1 MTDIQLAALPRRV
14 RPSAAETAERYVHR
28 LAEANHLRPSY
39 LRLLL
44 TTPPHSLGP
53 IQLDKLAALSG
64 RDPAVLVRA
73 LPELAPRIRIPGRAR
88 EIEARKAR
96 NEQRKRERFAAIRY
110 DARLGM
116 SVRALAT
123 KHHVSRRTVGKA
135 LQSEIPP
142 PRKKIER
149 QPTVLLG
156 LREHI
161 DAMLE
166 ANPAITA
173 AAIWQRLHDEH
184 DATPS
189 YPAVRTYIT
198 TRRTTRPQTPKIIDE
213 PPPAPPSTQAD
224 NAPPAAVTEEAI
236 VQLLQLAFFE
246 IQSLTAATHDDQS
259 AEVVNQRRESA
270 NEIAGICQDL
280 TAWLAPHRRD
290 SLAEGL
296 RHRWRSASTRQRRWL
311 QSRLDQLGYDHH
323 WLTDLAPEPA
333 TAGREHELDATA
345 PRRRSANIASWN

>member
-1 MTDIQLAALPRRV
+1 MTGDQLTAMPRQV

-39 LRLLL
+39 LRQLL
-44 TTPPHSLGP
+44 TTPPNSLGP
-53 IQLDKLAALSG
+53 IQLDKLAALAG
-64 RDPAVLVRA
+64 RNPAHLVRA
-73 LPELAPRIRIPGRAR
+73 LPELAPRTRSPGRTR
-88 EIEARKAR
+88 ETEARKTL
-96 NEQRKRERFAAIRY
+96 NDQRKRELFAAIRY

-116 SVRALAT
+116 SLRALAI

-198 TRRTTRPQTPKIIDE
+198 TRRTTRSQTPRIIDE
-213 PPPAPPSTQAD
+213 LPAAPTTRRPA
-224 NAPPAAVTEEAI
+224 NAPPPAVTEEAA
-236 VQLLQLAFFE
+236 VRLLHLAFLE
-246 IQSLTAATHDDQS
+246 IRFLTAATHDDQS
-259 AEVVNQRRESA
+259 AEAVDQRRERA
-270 NEIAGICQDL
+270 NEIADICHDL
-280 TAWLAPHRRD
+280 ISWLDPHRRD
-290 SLAEGL
+290 GLADGL
-296 RHRWRSASTRQRRWL
+296 RHQWRSADTSQRRWL

-323 WLTDLAPEPA
+323 WLTDLAPEPSPPR
-333 TAGREHELDATA
+333 TAHAGVTTSR
-345 PRRRSANIASWN
+345 PSPSI

>member
-1 MTDIQLAALPRRV
+1 MTGDLLLPLPRQV

-44 TTPPHSLGP
+44 TTPPNSLGS
-53 IQLDKLAALSG
+53 IQLDKLAMLAG
-64 RDPAVLVRA
+64 RAPANLVRV
-73 LPELAPRIRIPGRAR
+73 LPELAPRTRTPGRTR
-88 EIEARKAR
+88 ENEARKTL

-116 SVRALAT
+116 SIRALAT

-166 ANPAITA
+166 ADPAITA
-173 AAIWQRLHDEH
+173 ATIWQRLHDEH

-198 TRRTTRPQTPKIIDE
+198 TRRTTRPQAPRLIDE
-213 PPPAPPSTQAD
+213 LPAVPATRRPADAPPQA
-224 NAPPAAVTEEAI
+224 ATEEAA
-236 VQLLQLAFFE
+236 VRLLQLAFLE
-246 IQSLTAATHDDQS
+246 IRILTSAAHDNQS
-259 AEVVNQRRESA
+259 AEALDQRHQRA
-270 NEIAGICQDL
+270 NEIADICHDL
-280 TAWLAPHRRD
+280 TPWLDPHRRNN
-290 SLAEGL
+290 LADGL
-296 RHRWRSASTRQRRWL
+296 RHQWRSAGTRQRRWL
-311 QSRLDQLGYDHH
+311 QARFDQLGYDHR
-323 WLTDLAPEPA
+323 WLT
-333 TAGREHELDATA
+333 ELTPQTPPTNTD
-345 PRRRSANIASWN
+345 S

>member
-1 MTDIQLAALPRRV
+1 MTDHQLTALPRRV

-39 LRLLL
+39 LRQLL
-44 TTPPHSLGP
+44 TTPPNSLGP
-53 IQLDKLAALSG
+53 IQLDKLAALAS
-64 RDPAVLVRA
+64 RDPGALVRA
-73 LPELAPRIRIPGRAR
+73 LPELAPRTRIPGKAR
-88 EIEARKAR
+88 ETQARKAR

-116 SVRALAT
+116 SIRALAT

-166 ANPAITA
+166 ANPGITA

-198 TRRTTRPQTPKIIDE
+198 TRRTTRPPTSRIIDE
-213 PPPAPPSTQAD
+213 PPTASATAQTADTPPS
-224 NAPPAAVTEEAI
+224 AATEEAT
-236 VQLLQLAFFE
+236 VRLLHLALLE
-246 IQSLTAATHDDQS
+246 IRFLTAATHDDQT
-259 AEVVNQRRESA
+259 ADATDQRRERA
-270 NEIAGICQDL
+270 NEIADICHDL
-280 TAWLAPHRRD
+280 PSLLDPRRRD
-290 SLAEGL
+290 NMADGL
-296 RHRWRSASTRQRRWL
+296 RGQWRTASTRQQRWL
-311 QSRLDQLGYDHH
+311 QSRLDQIAYDHR
-323 WLTDLAPEPA
+323 WLTDLAPEAAKSPSQP
-333 TAGREHELDATA
+333 G
-345 PRRRSANIASWN
+345 

>member
-1 MTDIQLAALPRRV
+1 MTGDQLLPLPRQV

-44 TTPPHSLGP
+44 TTPPNSLGP
-53 IQLDKLAALSG
+53 IQLDKLAALAG
-64 RDPAVLVRA
+64 RDPANLVRA
-73 LPELAPRIRIPGRAR
+73 LPELVPRTRTPGRSR
-88 EIEARKAR
+88 ENEARKTL

-116 SVRALAT
+116 SIRALAT
-123 KHHVSRRTVGKA
+123 KHHVGRRTVGKA

-198 TRRTTRPQTPKIIDE
+198 TRRTARLQRPRLVDE
-213 PPPAPPSTQAD
+213 PPTALAIGRPT
-224 NAPPAAVTEEAI
+224 NAPPAAATEEAT
-236 VQLLQLAFFE
+236 VRLLHLAFLE
-246 IQSLTAATHDDQS
+246 IRLLTASIHNDQLIG
-259 AEVVNQRRESA
+259 AADQRRKHA
-270 NEIAGICQDL
+270 NEIADICHDL
-280 TAWLAPHRRD
+280 ISWLAPHRRD
-290 SLAEGL
+290 DLADGL
-296 RHRWRSASTRQRRWL
+296 RHQWRTANTRQRRWL
-311 QSRLDQLGYDHH
+311 QTRLEQLGYDHH
-323 WLTDLAPEPA
+323 WLTDLPPDTSPPA
-333 TAGREHELDATA
+333 RNR
-345 PRRRSANIASWN
+345 P